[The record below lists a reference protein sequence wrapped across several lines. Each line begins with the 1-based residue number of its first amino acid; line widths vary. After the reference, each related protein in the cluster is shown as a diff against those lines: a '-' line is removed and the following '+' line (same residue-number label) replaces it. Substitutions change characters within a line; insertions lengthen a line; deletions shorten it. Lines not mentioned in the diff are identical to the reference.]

1 MEKFDDSN
9 SNLQFNSMTLSYS
22 YCILSQIAMK
32 KVSILYYIVMLLIIQ
47 IALYLFIW
55 NYQLYLYL
63 YYYYYYYYVNFCIRE
78 IYI

>member
-47 IALYLFIW
+47 IALYLFI
-55 NYQLYLYL
+55 
-63 YYYYYYYYVNFCIRE
+63 
-78 IYI
+78 